1 VGDSQRLHEGSRP
14 DRDAGADALL
24 EGLNS
29 ADLAVNRAVVRW
41 LLDADLPFLSACVF
55 LTLDPPDTPV
65 GAREVADEIGISVE
79 DATLALHELRSLGY
93 AREEGRRYEPT
104 EEGLEVHAS
113 LMQVR
118 RDALGSAIASLS
130 AAERQRLGQAL
141 TGGRAS

>member
-1 VGDSQRLHEGSRP
+1 MKDPDPTESDS
-14 DRDAGADALL
+14 GADALL

-41 LLDADLPFLSACVF
+41 LLDADMPFLSACVY
-55 LTLDPPDTPV
+55 LTLDPPDTPI
-65 GAREVADEIGISVE
+65 GAREVAEEIGISVE

-104 EEGLEVHAS
+104 EKGLEVHAS

-141 TGGRAS
+141 TGGRPS